1 MYKQVSFPA
10 SDPIGE
16 SLAKHG
22 MKRSKVRRSQRRLSA
37 RSTLLIRITS
47 RRALL
52 RHHGRQH
59 RHHQSHHKRSPY
71 RVQDG
76 ASHRQVDV
84 GHDHAQ
90 GGPSVG
96 EPPHAQK
103 SSDIH
108 AKGPGFIPRALG
120 RTIGTSL
127 DITYFQRNQC
137 RDA

>member
-90 GGPSVG
+90 GALRWANRRMRKSLPTSMQRARVLSLGPS
-96 EPPHAQK
+96 A
-103 SSDIH
+103 
-108 AKGPGFIPRALG
+108 GP
-120 RTIGTSL
+120 
-127 DITYFQRNQC
+127 
-137 RDA
+137 